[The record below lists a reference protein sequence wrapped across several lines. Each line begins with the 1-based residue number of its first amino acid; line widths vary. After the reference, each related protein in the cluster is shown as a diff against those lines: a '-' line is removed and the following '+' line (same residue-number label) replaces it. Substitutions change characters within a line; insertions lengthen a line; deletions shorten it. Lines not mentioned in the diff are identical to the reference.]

1 MSKMIVT
8 EIFTVTGNT
17 DVDDDIIFCRRL
29 AFVGPNAQLVIK
41 PKKGAPQ
48 GAQRILKIVT
58 NVIDSTLAGGSGEIT
73 YNLDGDYFPNY
84 ETPVTGDLGLDPETQ
99 AKTGDDGTP
108 SFNQG
113 PIPLPDIASPNFD
126 IILDPL
132 HFVGNYPR
140 ALDGGSGKPGGRGNK
155 GVNGVN
161 APIVEIWVTEIDG
174 KLVLDLKG
182 QQGGIGGK
190 GGNGEIAGNGQAGS
204 VAVPGT
210 DTTWLG
216 IPNLTCKQGPGLG
229 GDGGKGGNAGCGG
242 DGGDGG
248 NGGTA
253 KIFYTSAVNLANVT
267 PNLQKGK
274 GGQPGSPGIAG
285 KGGKSGPAG
294 ANLPPCLPALVSQD
308 GADGDPCLSD
318 IGDKRG
324 GVAQPGADGIDG
336 KYYTYPIKAIPQM
349 PGLFP

>member
-8 EIFTVTGNT
+8 QIFTVTGNT

-29 AFVGPNAQLVIK
+29 EFIGPNAQLVVK
-41 PKKGAPQ
+41 PKKNAPL

-58 NVIDSTLAGGSGEIT
+58 NVISTILAGGSGEIT
-73 YNLDGDYFPNY
+73 YNLDGDYGLAIELPI
-84 ETPVTGDLGLDPETQ
+84 GDSGLDSETQ
-99 AKTGDDGTP
+99 AKPGDNGTP

-113 PIPLPDIASPNFD
+113 PIPLPDIANPNFD

-132 HFVGNYPR
+132 HFVGNYPK
-140 ALDGGSGKPGGRGNK
+140 ASDGGSGKPGGRGNK
-155 GVNGVN
+155 GTNGVN
-161 APIVEIWVTEIDG
+161 APIVEIWTTQIDG
-174 KLVLDLKG
+174 HIILDLKG
-182 QQGGIGGK
+182 QQGGV
-190 GGNGEIAGNGQAGS
+190 GGNGGNGQIAGNGQAGS

-216 IPNLTCKQGPGLG
+216 VPNPVCKQGPGLG

-253 KIFYTSAVNLANVT
+253 KIFYTPSVNLSNVT
-267 PNLQKGK
+267 PNIQKGI
-274 GGQPGSPGIAG
+274 GGQIGSPGKAG

-294 ANLPPCLPALVSQD
+294 TNLPPCLPALSSQD
-308 GADGDPCLSD
+308 GADGDPCVSET
-318 IGDKRG
+318 GDKR

-336 KYYTYPIKAIPQM
+336 QYFSYPIKAIPQM